1 MMSSTPNWHAGS
13 IGRPDM
19 NAALRTPHPAARP
32 GIRLL
37 VVHPQARERDR
48 LAELLGEDGFAVDTA
63 SSGVDAAL
71 RLSDADRPRL
81 VIAFAYAEEA
91 VEIVTAARGLAP
103 PVRIVL
109 VLPRADARAE
119 QRARQLGVTTI
130 FAGPV
135 DFDDLRTAVV
145 NLAPRRA
152 IHGSGVYGVGS

>member
-1 MMSSTPNWHAGS
+1 
-13 IGRPDM
+13 
-19 NAALRTPHPAARP
+19 
-32 GIRLL
+32 

-63 SSGVDAAL
+63 TSGVDAAL

-81 VIAFAYAEEA
+81 VVAFAFAEEA
-91 VEIVTAARGLAP
+91 VEIVTAARGLGT

-119 QRARQLGVTTI
+119 QRAKQLGVSAV

-135 DFDDLRTAVV
+135 DPDDLRTAVI

-152 IHGSGVYGVGS
+152 VHASGVYGVGTD